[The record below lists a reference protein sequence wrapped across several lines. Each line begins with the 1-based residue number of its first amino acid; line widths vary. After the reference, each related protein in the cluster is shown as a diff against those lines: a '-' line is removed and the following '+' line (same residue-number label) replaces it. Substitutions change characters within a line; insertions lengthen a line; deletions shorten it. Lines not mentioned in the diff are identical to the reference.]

1 MNDFVERKIADLI
14 VKIDRTTCIAS
25 QNCIKAA
32 PKLFELDDER
42 ICKFLDQVEEKEGDR
57 IIEACSVC
65 PVSALFVYGKDGKQI
80 VP

>member
-1 MNDFVERKIADLI
+1 MSDFVERKITELT

-42 ICKFLDQVEEKEGDR
+42 ICTFLDSIEEKETEK